1 MIQITIDTET
11 ASQRLDKFLRRYLP
25 EAGSGFL
32 YKQLRKKN
40 ITLNGAKASGKEL
53 LREGDEIR
61 IFFSDETLRKFS
73 AAGPLPQKN
82 KPEKPGS
89 APLAA
94 SDILFEDSHVLILN
108 KKAGIL
114 SQKAAPE
121 DISLVE
127 MIQSYLTEKGELTE
141 ESLRIFRP
149 SVVNRIDRNTSGIVL
164 AAKTL
169 AAARELSECLRDRT
183 VHKYYYALTEGEI
196 REPARISAYL
206 TKDPR
211 TNRVTIH
218 DRASVRT
225 SVADAVPSRTSAASI
240 PDNVQIPDAKLAF
253 AAEGVQNPGEYI
265 ETEYSPVKHFR
276 ITDPHGQPAS
286 FTLLKVNLI
295 TGKTH
300 QIRSHLS
307 FIGHPIIGDVKYGL
321 RNRNEDFRKSFGLR
335 RQFLHASELVFP
347 PMNGVLSDLSG
358 RTFLAPLPDD
368 LRTTLKKLEAANRL

>member
-40 ITLNGAKASGKEL
+40 ITLNGTKATGKEL
-53 LREGDEIR
+53 LQEGDEIR

-73 AAGPLPQKN
+73 AKESLPQKN
-82 KPEKPGS
+82 KSGKTGPS
-89 APLAA
+89 LAA

-169 AAARELSECLRDRT
+169 ATARELSECLRDRT

-211 TNRVTIH
+211 TNRVTVH

-225 SVADAVPSRTSAASI
+225 SVAGAVPSRTSAASI
-240 PDNVQIPDAKLAF
+240 PDNVQILDAKLTF

-265 ETEYSPVKHFR
+265 ETEYTPAEHFR

-286 FTLLKVNLI
+286 FTLLKVKLI

-358 RTFLAPLPDD
+358 RTFQAPLPDD

>member
-40 ITLNGAKASGKEL
+40 ITLNGTKATGKEL

-73 AAGPLPQKN
+73 AKESLPQKN
-82 KPEKPGS
+82 KSGKTGPS
-89 APLAA
+89 LTA

-196 REPARISAYL
+196 REPAHISAYL

-321 RNRNEDFRKSFGLR
+321 RNRNEDFRKHFGLR

>member
-11 ASQRLDKFLRRYLP
+11 ASQRLDKFLRRSLP

-40 ITLNGAKASGKEL
+40 ITLNGTKATGKEL
-53 LREGDEIR
+53 LQEGDEIR

-73 AAGPLPQKN
+73 AKESLPQKN
-82 KPEKPGS
+82 KSGKTGTS
-89 APLAA
+89 LAA

-196 REPARISAYL
+196 LEPARISAYL

-211 TNRVTIH
+211 TNRVTVH

-225 SVADAVPSRTSAASI
+225 SVAGAVPSRTSAASI
-240 PDNVQIPDAKLAF
+240 PDNVQILDAKLTF

-265 ETEYSPVKHFR
+265 ETEYTPAEHFR

-286 FTLLKVNLI
+286 FTLLKVKLI

-358 RTFLAPLPDD
+358 RTFQAPLPDD

>member
-40 ITLNGAKASGKEL
+40 ITLNGTKATGKEL
-53 LREGDEIR
+53 LQEGDEIR

-73 AAGPLPQKN
+73 AKESLPQKN
-82 KPEKPGS
+82 KSGKTGPS
-89 APLAA
+89 LAA

-196 REPARISAYL
+196 LEPARISAYL

-211 TNRVTIH
+211 TNRVTVH

-225 SVADAVPSRTSAASI
+225 SVAGAVPSRTSAASI
-240 PDNVQIPDAKLAF
+240 PDNVQILDAKLTF

-265 ETEYSPVKHFR
+265 ETEYTPAEHFR

-286 FTLLKVNLI
+286 FTLLKVKLI

-358 RTFLAPLPDD
+358 RTFQAPLPDD

>member
-40 ITLNGAKASGKEL
+40 ITLNGTKATGKEL
-53 LREGDEIR
+53 LQEGDEIR

-73 AAGPLPQKN
+73 AKESLPQKN
-82 KPEKPGS
+82 KSGKTGPS
-89 APLAA
+89 LAA

-196 REPARISAYL
+196 LEPARISAYL

-211 TNRVTIH
+211 TNRVTVH

-225 SVADAVPSRTSAASI
+225 SVAGAVPSRTSAASI
-240 PDNVQIPDAKLAF
+240 PDNVQILDAKLTF

-265 ETEYSPVKHFR
+265 ETEYTPAEHFR

-286 FTLLKVNLI
+286 FTLLKVKLI

-358 RTFLAPLPDD
+358 RTLQAPLPDD

>member
-73 AAGPLPQKN
+73 AKESLPQKN
-82 KPEKPGS
+82 KSGKTRPS
-89 APLAA
+89 LAA
-94 SDILFEDSHVLILN
+94 SDILFENSHVLILN

-211 TNRVTIH
+211 TNRVTVH

-225 SVADAVPSRTSAASI
+225 SVAGAVPSRTSAASI
-240 PDNVQIPDAKLAF
+240 PDNVQIPDPKLTF

-265 ETEYSPVKHFR
+265 ETEYNPAEHFR

-358 RTFLAPLPDD
+358 RTFQAPLPDD

>member
-40 ITLNGAKASGKEL
+40 ITLNGTKASGKEL

-73 AAGPLPQKN
+73 AKESLPQKN
-82 KPEKPGS
+82 KSGKPRPS
-89 APLAA
+89 LVA
-94 SDILFEDSHVLILN
+94 SDILFEDSHMLILN

-196 REPARISAYL
+196 LEPARISAYL

-211 TNRVTIH
+211 TNRVTVH

-225 SVADAVPSRTSAASI
+225 SAADAVPSQTSAASI

-253 AAEGVQNPGEYI
+253 AAEGVKNPGEYI

>member
-40 ITLNGAKASGKEL
+40 ITLNGTKATGKEL
-53 LREGDEIR
+53 LQEGDEIR

-73 AAGPLPQKN
+73 AKESLPQKN
-82 KPEKPGS
+82 KSGKTGPS
-89 APLAA
+89 LAA
-94 SDILFEDSHVLILN
+94 SDILFEGSHVLILN

-196 REPARISAYL
+196 LEPARISAYL

-211 TNRVTIH
+211 TNRVTVH

-225 SVADAVPSRTSAASI
+225 SVAGAVPSRTSAASI
-240 PDNVQIPDAKLAF
+240 PDNVQIPDAKLTF

-265 ETEYSPVKHFR
+265 ETEYTPAEHFR

-286 FTLLKVNLI
+286 FTLLKVKLI

-321 RNRNEDFRKSFGLR
+321 RNRNEDFRKHFGLR

-358 RTFLAPLPDD
+358 RTFQAPLPDD

>member
-40 ITLNGAKASGKEL
+40 ITLNGRKASGKEL
-53 LREGDEIR
+53 LDEGDVIR
-61 IFFSDETLRKFS
+61 IFFSDETLQKFS
-73 AAGPLPQKN
+73 GGKQLPGK
-82 KPEKPGS
+82 KESDGALSKVPVLGS
-89 APLAA
+89 

-114 SQKAAPE
+114 SQKASP
-121 DISLVE
+121 DDVSLVE
-127 MIQSYLTEKGELTE
+127 MIQAYLAAKGEITE

-169 AAARELSECLRDRT
+169 AAARELSECLRNRS
-183 VHKYYYALTEGEI
+183 VHKYYYALTEGDI
-196 REPARISAYL
+196 QNPARISARL

-211 TNRVTIH
+211 TNRVTVH
-218 DRASVRT
+218 DEAAVLRT
-225 SVADAVPSRTSAASI
+225 DTVQSKGSAARSADSRTSGGI
-240 PDNVQIPDAKLAF
+240 KTRDT
-253 AAEGVQNPGEYI
+253 GEYI
-265 ETEYSPVKHFR
+265 ETEYAPAEHFQITGPDGRPVV
-276 ITDPHGQPAS
+276 

-300 QIRSHLS
+300 QIRSHLA

-321 RNRNEDFRKSFGLR
+321 RNRNEEFRRSFGLR
-335 RQFLHASELVFP
+335 RQFLHAAELAFP
-347 PMNGVLSDLSG
+347 AMSGVLSDLSG
-358 RTFLAPLPDD
+358 RTFQAPMPDD
-368 LRTTLKKLEAANRL
+368 LRTVLEELRACRRI

>member
-40 ITLNGAKASGKEL
+40 ITLNGTKATGKEL
-53 LREGDEIR
+53 LQEGDEIR

-73 AAGPLPQKN
+73 AKEPLPQKN
-82 KPEKPGS
+82 KSGKPQP
-89 APLAA
+89 ALAA

-196 REPARISAYL
+196 LEPARISAYL

-211 TNRVTIH
+211 TNRVTVH

-225 SVADAVPSRTSAASI
+225 SVAGAVPSRTSAASI
-240 PDNVQIPDAKLAF
+240 PDNVQILDAKLTF

-265 ETEYSPVKHFR
+265 ETEYTPAEHFR

-286 FTLLKVNLI
+286 FTLLKVKLI

-358 RTFLAPLPDD
+358 RTLQAPLPDD